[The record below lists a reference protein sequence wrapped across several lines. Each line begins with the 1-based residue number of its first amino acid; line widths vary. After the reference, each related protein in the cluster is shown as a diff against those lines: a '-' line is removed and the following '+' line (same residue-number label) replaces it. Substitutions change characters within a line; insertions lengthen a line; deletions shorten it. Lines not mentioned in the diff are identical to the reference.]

1 MKGALKKKV
10 ELVPGAIV
18 GSFNRT
24 KFMAILLAVTWT
36 LHHKF
41 NVASIYTDC
50 LNAIIL
56 LTGRF
61 DSHYADNFLLR
72 NLSYEIF
79 KLTFCRITNV
89 DHQNIHS
96 SYVLLNGRWCP
107 LLLLQ
112 LKEEH
117 RSGLELLRIFTSYIC
132 SVLFICTYTCRISL
146 VNCYLIYMHLLLCL
160 KK

>member
-1 MKGALKKKV
+1 
-10 ELVPGAIV
+10 
-18 GSFNRT
+18 
-24 KFMAILLAVTWT
+24 MAILLAVTWT

-56 LTGRF
+56 LTLRF

-96 SYVLLNGRWCP
+96 SYALLNGRSSTTSTTERGTPFWTRATADLHILYLQRTFYMYIYLSYFPCK
-107 LLLLQ
+107 LLS
-112 LKEEH
+112 H
-117 RSGLELLRIFTSYIC
+117 IYAYIA
-132 SVLFICTYTCRISL
+132 LPKNISRTL
-146 VNCYLIYMHLLLCL
+146 
-160 KK
+160 